1 MLLGY
6 VACLSKLSPVD
17 ILLSLYNERKLRLMR
32 HCHACG
38 GHPLLR
44 LGRFAHTSHES
55 ALVFLAYIHVY
66 SDRPIGPRY
75 LMSVLNIKL
84 LLLLDD
90 SVVIALRTDVMG
102 TLSPLNT
109 VASI

>member
-1 MLLGY
+1 
-6 VACLSKLSPVD
+6 
-17 ILLSLYNERKLRLMR
+17 MR
-32 HCHACG
+32 QCHVCG

-55 ALVFLAYIHVY
+55 ALVFLVYIHVY
-66 SDRPIGPRY
+66 SGLPIGPMY

-84 LLLLDD
+84 LLLSDD

-102 TLSPLNT
+102 TPSPLNT
-109 VASI
+109 AASI